1 MMCFVYIFRDRSGAK
16 REATIDADSREAA
29 FAALKSRGISPL
41 SVRDGGSAQ
50 RAPMAGSGGA
60 ASRHAAAPQAPGIRS
75 GRAVSFVFLAAFVLI
90 AACSLWWCLDGS
102 DAHRPVS
109 VPVERSSSPRSV
121 KEVYHSRHRRDDV
134 VRLPQGTQTKT
145 KTDVAVR
152 PGPEEADVSRSES
165 MEQVEPEAPESV
177 SQTSRIARTAAEELL
192 MLATPSR
199 PGAIVPPLPDLSSAN
214 LDASAERSFSHV
226 IVAEAG
232 DDEARLDR
240 KLVLAEQK
248 EEFRTLRDKEGW
260 RFREYVEALRKKAV
274 DDAAYMQEA
283 HKTMNE
289 LRNDETVTE
298 EELKQ
303 AKEKIDETLVER
315 GLPRLD

>member
-1 MMCFVYIFRDRSGAK
+1 M
-16 REATIDADSREAA
+16 
-29 FAALKSRGISPL
+29 
-41 SVRDGGSAQ
+41 
-50 RAPMAGSGGA
+50 
-60 ASRHAAAPQAPGIRS
+60 
-75 GRAVSFVFLAAFVLI
+75 
-90 AACSLWWCLDGS
+90 
-102 DAHRPVS
+102 
-109 VPVERSSSPRSV
+109 
-121 KEVYHSRHRRDDV
+121 
-134 VRLPQGTQTKT
+134 
-145 KTDVAVR
+145 
-152 PGPEEADVSRSES
+152 SRSES

-240 KLVLAEQK
+240 KLVLAGQK

-274 DDAAYMQEA
+274 DDAAYLQEA
-283 HKTMNE
+283 YKTMNE